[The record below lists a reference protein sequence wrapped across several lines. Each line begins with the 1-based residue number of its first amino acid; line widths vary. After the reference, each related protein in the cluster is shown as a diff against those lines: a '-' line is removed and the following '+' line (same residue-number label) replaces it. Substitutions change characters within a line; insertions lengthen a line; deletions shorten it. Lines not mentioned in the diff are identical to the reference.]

1 MTGGRSPSSALG
13 SPAVWV
19 SVVEVA
25 VVRVVVADRLV
36 RVVVRVPTGHGWV
49 VRVGVV
55 GVVVAVAVL
64 VLDWLVGV
72 QMTVA

>member
-1 MTGGRSPSSALG
+1 VG
-13 SPAVWV
+13 V

-25 VVRVVVADRLV
+25 VVRVVVADRFV
-36 RVVVRVPTGHGWV
+36 RVGVGVPTGHGCV

-64 VLDWLVGV
+64 VLDRLVGV
-72 QMTVA
+72 QMTMA